1 MGDDSRQELAEPEE
15 ELRPPRDEGGGAD
28 MEELAAEAIE
38 EEAEDFEQ
46 RGAALLRDR
55 RRIAGLAAAVI
66 LLVVAIYVIL
76 PKVVGL
82 NDVIGRLSDATWYW
96 VVIAAGFNA
105 LSFGAYSLLFRG
117 VLGGRDDDLVHRRLD
132 LRVSFYITM
141 AGFVATTL
149 FSAGGAGGI
158 ALTYWALRKASMS
171 RRRAACRMVAFLVLL
186 YSVYLAAL
194 LIFGVLLRTGVL
206 NGDNPVGGTI
216 VPAAVGGVALL
227 LLVAV
232 SFIPEDLQR
241 GIRKLERR
249 GTRVAKVASGLTKAV
264 ATLASG
270 VRTAAV
276 HVRHPR
282 RSALALLGALGWWAG
297 NIGILWGSFHAFGV
311 SVPFGV
317 LVMGFFV
324 GMVANLAPS
333 PAGGVGT
340 VDAGLIGAFVLFG
353 IDKNAVFPAIL
364 TFRLVGFWLPIPVGV
379 WAYFKLR
386 MVIRGWEAET
396 QPATIQSKVTAEAT

>member
-1 MGDDSRQELAEPEE
+1 MADESRQELAEPAD
-15 ELRPPRDEGGGAD
+15 ELRPPRDEGAGAD
-28 MEELAAEAIE
+28 LEELAAEAIE
-38 EEAEDFEQ
+38 DEAEDFEE
-46 RGAALLRDR
+46 RGKALLRDR
-55 RRIAGLAAAVI
+55 RRVAGLVAAVV

-82 NDVIGRLSDATWYW
+82 HDVVGRLGDATWYW
-96 VVIAAGFNA
+96 VVVAVAFNA
-105 LSFGAYSLLFRG
+105 LSFGAYTVLFRG
-117 VLGGRDDDLVHRRLD
+117 VLGGREDDLPHRRLD
-132 LRVSFYITM
+132 LRASFQITM

-158 ALTYWALRKASMS
+158 ALTYWALRKAGMS

-186 YSVYLAAL
+186 YSVYLLAL
-194 LIFGVLLRTGVL
+194 LIFGVLLRAEVL
-206 NGDNPVGGTI
+206 NGDHPIGGTI
-216 VPAAVGGVALL
+216 IPAAVGGVGLL
-227 LLVAV
+227 VLVAV
-232 SFIPEDLQR
+232 SFVPEDVQR
-241 GIRKLERR
+241 GIRRLESRWA
-249 GTRVAKVASGLTKAV
+249 RVGAAV
-264 ATLASG
+264 ARTTGTLASG

-282 RSALALLGALGWWAG
+282 RSALTLAGALGWWAG

-311 SVPFGV
+311 NVPFAV

-353 IDKNAVFPAIL
+353 IDENTVFPAIL

-379 WAYFKLR
+379 WAYLQLR
-386 MVIRGWEAET
+386 RTVRRWEAET
-396 QPATIQSKVTAEAT
+396 PPATIKSEVKAEVT